1 MLSIVEILCEYPFI
15 KSSYFPY
22 DHTRISLESVYKHIF
37 SMFKQFI
44 SLLLLIVLL
53 VPINSYAFQ
62 DVEYSWYKDSITTL
76 SNENII
82 NGYSDGTFGPNN
94 PITRAEI
101 LKILF

>member
-1 MLSIVEILCEYPFI
+1 
-15 KSSYFPY
+15 
-22 DHTRISLESVYKHIF
+22 
-37 SMFKQFI
+37 MFKQFI

-62 DVEYSWYKDSITTL
+62 DAEYSWYKDSITTL
-76 SNENII
+76 SNEKII